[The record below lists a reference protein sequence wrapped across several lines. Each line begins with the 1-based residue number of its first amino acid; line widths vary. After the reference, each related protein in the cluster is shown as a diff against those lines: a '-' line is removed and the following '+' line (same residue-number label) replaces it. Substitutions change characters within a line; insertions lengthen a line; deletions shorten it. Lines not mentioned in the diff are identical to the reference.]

1 MRTRLQSKNQ
11 NVSEDRWVV
20 DVNNLNM
27 DGDFCRIGWINTYAL
42 FWFIASLLFDTAW
55 WFPGAIINGQSW
67 YKCVLYSASTFM
79 CNDCWRL
86 NIQASTTVKVI
97 VKDHF
102 QKLCD
107 SQIWY
112 MAAVAYSDGLLFNQK
127 LPYSITSGAESL
139 YCVSF
144 SSSRIDCRYL
154 VPEKSWL
161 LLTRTPKKPQINF
174 YSQLFIFHSYRYL
187 CRTIEVLYI
196 RYSYICLF
204 FLAYTDWLQSYRT
217 PV

>member
-42 FWFIASLLFDTAW
+42 FWFIALLLFDTAW

-79 CNDCWRL
+79 CNDCWCL

-112 MAAVAYSDGLLFNQK
+112 TAAVPYSDGLLLIRNYPTVLQV
-127 LPYSITSGAESL
+127 GRSL
-139 YCVSF
+139 YIVYPSRVVESTAGTGKVVVVINKNTKEAPNKFLFTIIYLSF
-144 SSSRIDCRYL
+144 L
-154 VPEKSWL
+154 
-161 LLTRTPKKPQINF
+161 
-174 YSQLFIFHSYRYL
+174 
-187 CRTIEVLYI
+187 
-196 RYSYICLF
+196 
-204 FLAYTDWLQSYRT
+204 
-217 PV
+217 PVFM